1 MNALILIVEDE
12 PQLAE
17 VLEAYARQEGYRTER
32 AADGNAALHAFRALN
47 PDLILLD
54 IMLPGRSGLDVLRTV
69 RGDGATPVILV
80 TARAEETDQIV
91 GLELGADDY
100 VVKPFRPREVMA
112 RVRAVLRRA
121 GATPDDTERP
131 VRVGPLEV
139 DRRGFVARVDGEVLN
154 LTPAEFRLLSQL
166 AESPGRAFSREELLA
181 AALPDSDALERV
193 VDAHRPACAANWKL
207 RTPAACCTPCAAWA
221 TAWKPA
227 RDPLPHG
234 RAPHLRAPLGV
245 AAHPPPAGR
254 HAAAGDAAGGG
265 RVGGQRAG
273 VLEPGR
279 AATGGPPAR
288 GHQAR
293 HARAAGGPATRRG
306 DRPDAARA
314 GNPYRDDRGP
324 LPGTRSEQ
332 PGRERHRET
341 PDRRERP
348 GRAGPPAA
356 RTAGPAARSVEPLA
370 GFRAGH
376 TAQPRAG
383 GSARRD
389 GRSAAG
395 VAAGAADRAAGI
407 GGVARGVPAG
417 RR

>member
-1 MNALILIVEDE
+1 MPRVWRRCAKTPRSLYEGLSKGVPSRSARQKHRKVRLNAAGILRPTFTQLTYHAVMSALILIVEDE

-121 GATPDDTERP
+121 GAALEDTERP

-193 VDAHRPACAANWKL
+193 VDAHLASVRRKLDAAN
-207 RTPAACCTPCAAWA
+207 
-221 TAWKPA
+221 
-227 RDPLPHG
+227 
-234 RAPHLRAPLGV
+234 
-245 AAHPPPAGR
+245 
-254 HAAAGDAAGGG
+254 AGG
-265 RVGGQRAG
+265 
-273 VLEPGR
+273 L
-279 AATGGPPAR
+279 
-288 GHQAR
+288 
-293 HARAAGGPATRRG
+293 
-306 DRPDAARA
+306 
-314 GNPYRDDRGP
+314 
-324 LPGTRSEQ
+324 L
-332 PGRERHRET
+332 
-341 PDRRERP
+341 
-348 GRAGPPAA
+348 
-356 RTAGPAARSVEPLA
+356 
-370 GFRAGH
+370 H
-376 TAQPRAG
+376 T
-383 GSARRD
+383 
-389 GRSAAG
+389 
-395 VAAGAADRAAGI
+395 V
-407 GGVARGVPAG
+407 RGVGYRLEASP
-417 RR
+417 